1 MRRTWTRT
9 ALLLCALL
17 AGLLPLSSATAADP
31 APASAPAT
39 KPATAP
45 AAAAAGQETA
55 PGTYANPVTDGVVDT
70 FPDPVTIRGKD
81 GYWYAYGTQNPVF
94 QSGGEQGER
103 MLPILRSEDLATWEY
118 AGEVFTPAT
127 QPEWHRGSRLWAP
140 DIRYN
145 DGRYILYY
153 SVPGRDTVGAA
164 TAPTPTGPW
173 TDTGPVLPAPSGCPT
188 GGIDQ
193 AQFTDRDGKTYLYW
207 GSYDILCVAEMNA
220 ERTRITGE
228 VTQIAQG
235 RRMEGA
241 FVVRRDHQY
250 YLFYSDAGCCDGAYS
265 GYQVK
270 AGRSTSPT
278 GPFRDDEGV
287 DLMAPT
293 SKGAIV
299 LGANGNRWIGPGHNG
314 LTTDLAGQDWLVY
327 HGIPADNPDL
337 DRFPDLPD
345 RQLTRRPMLM
355 DRLDWIDGWP
365 VVRAGAGPSE
375 GPQRAPV
382 TDWDAG
388 GTFAGGSLDGW
399 RAEGAGTGGWSV
411 ADDADSGPYATH
423 GGGADAAFLVT
434 DEAAPRDL
442 RAEADLRVPA
452 ADGAAGLTVAYRDP
466 RNHTTAWLDR
476 ARGALVT
483 DVVVNGRSRGE
494 QVTPLPASYDWGSWH
509 NVTAEIRDGRVSVEV
524 SGDRLRDAVAAQ
536 ERKLPGAA
544 TRPGAV
550 GTAARGGGAAADNV
564 GAARLYE
571 PVTERVPE
579 PATGRLLPGRSD
591 EFDSAAVPGT
601 EPGSPWRWLRG
612 PAPGVA
618 ADGGDLVWP
627 TQNGEL
633 HLTSN
638 SASVLLR
645 DAPEGDYTVTTKLDF
660 DPAQPNQQAGL
671 LLYANDDKYFKMTHS
686 VLPLNRG
693 GGTVLDVSEFG
704 KEGERPT
711 TSPPTP
717 VAGAPMFGGPT
728 ADTMWLRLSYR
739 HDGANGEHEVRAATS
754 RDGRTWVH
762 NGVWTLPGD
771 ERLQIGLVSMN
782 KEGAVAKFDYVR
794 THRSR

>member
-17 AGLLPLSSATAADP
+17 AGPLPLSSATAA
-31 APASAPAT
+31 APVPERSAGP
-39 KPATAP
+39 TAEP
-45 AAAAAGQETA
+45 GAA
-55 PGTYANPVTDGVVDT
+55 PGTYTNPVTEGVVDT

-81 GYWYAYGTQNPVF
+81 GYWYAYGTMNPVF

-103 MLPILRSEDLATWEY
+103 MLPILRSADLVDWEY

-127 QPEWHRGSRLWAP
+127 QPDWHEGSRLWAP

-145 DGRYILYY
+145 DGRYTLTY
-153 SVPGRDTVGAA
+153 SVPGRNTVGAA

-173 TDTGPVLPAPSGCPT
+173 TDTGPVLPSPSGCPT

-193 AQFTDRDGKTYLYW
+193 AQFTDRDGSTYLYW

-228 VTQIAQG
+228 VTRVAQG

-241 FVVRRDHQY
+241 FVVRRDGHY

-293 SKGAIV
+293 SKGAV
-299 LGANGNRWIGPGHNG
+299 VVGAGGNRWIGPGHNG
-314 LTTDLAGQDWLVY
+314 LATDLAGQDWLMY

-337 DRFPDLPD
+337 DRFPGLD

-399 RAEGAGTGGWSV
+399 RAEGADTGGWSR
-411 ADDADSGPYATH
+411 ADDADSGPYAGH
-423 GGGADAAFLVT
+423 RGAAGPAFLVT
-434 DEAAPRDL
+434 DEDAPRDL
-442 RAEADLRVPA
+442 RAEADLRVRS
-452 ADGAAGLTVAYRDP
+452 ADGAAGLTVGYRDP
-466 RNHTTAWLDR
+466 RNHTTVWLDR

-483 DVVVNGRSRGE
+483 DVVVRGRSRGE
-494 QVTPLPASYDWGSWH
+494 TVTPLPASYDWDSWH
-509 NVTAEIRDGRVSVEV
+509 NVTAEVRRGRLTVEV

-536 ERKLPGAA
+536 ERRLPGAA
-544 TRPGAV
+544 ARPGAV
-550 GTAARGGGAAADNV
+550 GAAARGAGAAADNV

-571 PVTERVPE
+571 PVTKRVPE
-579 PATGRLLPGRSD
+579 PATGRWLPGHSD
-591 EFDSAAVPGT
+591 EFSSAAVPGT

-612 PAPGVA
+612 PAPGVRTA
-618 ADGGDLVWP
+618 GGDLVWP
-627 TQNGEL
+627 TQNAEL
-633 HLTSN
+633 HLGDNT
-638 SASVLLR
+638 ASVLLR
-645 DAPEGDYTVTTKLDF
+645 DAPDGDYTVTTKLDF
-660 DPAQPNQQAGL
+660 DPDRPNQQAGL
-671 LLYANDDKYFKMTHS
+671 LLYGDDDTYFKMTHTA
-686 VLPLNRG
+686 LPLNRG
-693 GGTVLDVSEFG
+693 GGTVLDVSEFA

-717 VAGAPMFGGPT
+717 VANAPMFGGPT
-728 ADTMWLRLSYR
+728 ADTMWLRLSYHR
-739 HDGANGEHEVRAATS
+739 DAAGGEHEVRAATS
-754 RDGRTWVH
+754 RDGRTWVW

-782 KEGAVAKFDYVR
+782 REGATAKFDYVR
-794 THRSR
+794 THRTR

>member
-9 ALLLCALL
+9 GLLLCALL
-17 AGLLPLSSATAADP
+17 AGLLPLTSATAADP
-31 APASAPAT
+31 APEPAPAER
-39 KPATAP
+39 
-45 AAAAAGQETA
+45 AAADEA
-55 PGTYANPVTDGVVDT
+55 PGTYTNPVTDGVVDT

-81 GYWYAYGTQNPVF
+81 GYWYAYGTMNPVF
-94 QSGGEQGER
+94 QSDGEQHER
-103 MLPILRSEDLATWEY
+103 MLPILRSADLVDWEY
-118 AGEVFTPAT
+118 AGEVFTPGT
-127 QPEWHRGSRLWAP
+127 QPAWHRGSRLWAP

-145 DGRYILYY
+145 DGHYTLSY
-153 SVPGRDTVGAA
+153 SVPGRNTVGAA

-173 TDTGPVLPAPSGCPT
+173 TDTGPVLPTPSGCPT

-193 AQFTDRDGKTYLYW
+193 AQFTDRDGRTYLYW

-228 VTQIAQG
+228 VTQVAQG

-241 FVVRRDHQY
+241 FVVRRDGFY

-293 SKGAIV
+293 SKGAV
-299 LGANGNRWIGPGHNG
+299 VVGANGNRWIGPGHNG
-314 LTTDLAGQDWLVY
+314 LATDLAGQDWLMY

-337 DRFPDLPD
+337 DRFPGLD

-365 VVRAGAGPSE
+365 VVRAGAGASE

-399 RAEGAGTGGWSV
+399 RAEGAGTGGWSL

-423 GGGADAAFLVT
+423 RGATDPAFLVT
-434 DEAAPRDL
+434 GEAAPRDL
-442 RAEADLRVPA
+442 RAEADLRVA
-452 ADGAAGLTVAYRDP
+452 SAGGAAGLTVAYRDP
-466 RNHTTAWLDR
+466 RNHTIAWLDR

-483 DVVVNGRSRGE
+483 DVVVRGRSRGE
-494 QVTPLPASYDWGSWH
+494 RVTPLPASYDWDSWH
-509 NVTAEIRDGRVSVEV
+509 NVTAEVRRGRMTVEV
-524 SGDRLRDAVAAQ
+524 SGDRLRDAVAVQ
-536 ERKLPGAA
+536 ERRLPGAA

-550 GTAARGGGAAADNV
+550 GTAARGDGAAADNV

-571 PVTERVPE
+571 PVTERVLE
-579 PATGRLLPGRSD
+579 PATGRLLPGHSD
-591 EFDSAAVPGT
+591 EFTAGAVPGT

-612 PAPGVA
+612 PAPGVRTE
-618 ADGGDLVWP
+618 DGDLVWP
-627 TQNGEL
+627 TQNAEL
-633 HLTSN
+633 YLRNNT
-638 SASVLLR
+638 ASVLLR
-645 DAPEGDYTVTTKLDF
+645 DAPEGDYTVTAKLDF
-660 DPAQPNQQAGL
+660 DPAEPNQQAGL
-671 LLYANDDKYFKMTHS
+671 LLYADDDKYVKMTHS

-693 GGTVLDVSEFG
+693 GGTVLDVSEFA
-704 KEGERPT
+704 KEGARPT

-717 VAGAPMFGGPT
+717 VANAPMFGGPT
-728 ADTMWLRLSYR
+728 ADRMWLRLSYH
-739 HDGANGEHEVRAATS
+739 HDAGTGERGEHEVRAATS

-762 NGVWTLPGD
+762 SGVWTLPGD
-771 ERLQIGLVSMN
+771 ERLRIGLVSMN
-782 KEGAVAKFDYVR
+782 REGAVAKFDYVR
-794 THRSR
+794 THRTR